1 MLFYIKSKQ
10 NAVKIATQNL
20 KNLWSSE
27 IYFGETDE
35 NSQKFL
41 HPKISTSKVT
51 KFFEL
56 ISFNFFAHKVRK
68 YSYVLGNYL
77 AIAHA

>member
-20 KNLWSSE
+20 KNLWSFE
-27 IYFGETDE
+27 IYFG
-35 NSQKFL
+35 KL
-41 HPKISTSKVT
+41 STSKVT

-56 ISFNFFAHKVRK
+56 IPFNFFAHKVRK
-68 YSYVLGNYL
+68 HSYVLGNYL